1 MLRTFVGLCLFIFT
15 LSLTAEELTVYPE
28 ETAVIQN
35 ADATVSRILIHF
47 PALDT
52 SYVNLIDSII
62 VAIPINGSS
71 QVGPDSTL
79 LMSLVET
86 EWTANTV
93 SWTSPWNRAGG
104 DIQDYFTDGRVI
116 ANTDSIR
123 MNVTAL
129 FTAIYQ
135 GLSDDHG
142 FELHLRRE
150 TGENP
155 LALEDP
161 GQIHLTI
168 FYSEN
173 Q

>member
-1 MLRTFVGLCLFIFT
+1 MLRTIVGLCLFLFT
-15 LSLTAEELTVYPE
+15 LSLTAEELIVYPE

-35 ADATVSRILIHF
+35 TDATVSRILIRF

-52 SYVNLIDSII
+52 SYVNLIDSIM
-62 VAIPINGSS
+62 VVIPINSS
-71 QVGPDSTL
+71 CQVGADSTL

-104 DIQDYFTDGRVI
+104 DILDYFTDGRVI

-129 FTAIYQ
+129 YSAIYQ
-135 GLSDDHG
+135 GLADD
-142 FELHLRRE
+142 
-150 TGENP
+150 
-155 LALEDP
+155 
-161 GQIHLTI
+161 
-168 FYSEN
+168 
-173 Q
+173 